1 MARKGFVLFL
11 GLFLAFVFYSLLG
24 NLEPDLVLL
33 LNTFSIFVLFSAL
46 VYGEVEGA
54 AMGTVAGLLQDAFS
68 HGVFGLSGMSQTITG
83 FLAGWLSRRL
93 NLNTFYKRAVFVFIF
108 SLIQLLIWVTFY
120 FLIFKKSLLYS
131 QAAIYF
137 QPVFT
142 AVATSSIISFYR
154 KITKAA

>member
-1 MARKGFVLFL
+1 MIRKGLVLFL
-11 GLFLAFVFYSLLG
+11 GFFLAFVLYSLLG

-33 LNTFSIFVLFSAL
+33 LNTFSIFVLFSAM

-68 HGVFGLSGMSQTITG
+68 HGVFGLSGVSQTITG

-93 NLNTFYKRAVFVFIF
+93 NLNTFYKRAVFIFIF
-108 SLIQLLIWVTFY
+108 SLMQLLIWVTFY
-120 FLIFKKSLLYS
+120 FVIFKKSLLYS
-131 QAAIYF
+131 QPGIYF

-142 AVATSSIISFYR
+142 ALATSSVIGFYR
-154 KITKAA
+154 KITRAA